1 MRLWLIKILRYCFC
15 VYWQKEWSRCTILF
29 VSICCCRYRVFVC
42 SSLSSMYV
50 SPIRYVRNDNSW
62 SNIDAVIITGR
73 WSTLRWALLK
83 VRIYIYIY
91 IYMWDGHG
99 CGHLDHVSTSSL
111 SLYAISWIHPIVH
124 VRTSNST
131 NIIDILNRC
140 SWCAHCISQLE
151 METRCII
158 YHCFA
163 RASVSYLSSQEWP
176 LHVCQPT
183 ICRMHL
189 CWGQL
194 AHSTNS
200 SDTIQKN
207 CDGVVSLWFCFSFG
221 SASSLTSSSPVCFC
235 LITSFI
241 HSPGP
246 KGANF
251 RSATGDSTKC
261 LTCKFSFLILFY
273 NNIKAKYR

>member
-1 MRLWLIKILRYCFC
+1 M
-15 VYWQKEWSRCTILF
+15 
-29 VSICCCRYRVFVC
+29 VSM
-42 SSLSSMYV
+42 SA
-50 SPIRYVRNDNSW
+50 
-62 SNIDAVIITGR
+62 IDTFDFKHVHVWGGR
-73 WSTLRWALLK
+73 GGR
-83 VRIYIYIY
+83 R
-91 IYMWDGHG
+91 
-99 CGHLDHVSTSSL
+99 LDHVSTSSL

-158 YHCFA
+158 YHCSA

-176 LHVCQPT
+176 LHICQPT

-207 CDGVVSLWFCFSFG
+207 CDWVVSLWFCFSFG

-246 KGANF
+246 KGLIFGARLVTAQNALHANF
-251 RSATGDSTKC
+251 H
-261 LTCKFSFLILFY
+261 F
-273 NNIKAKYR
+273 